1 MHIDRRFATL
11 ILVLAL
17 AMGMTSHAADP
28 TPRFAHEHISWA
40 EWQTYLEEVTLVP
53 DVRCEDTKRNERYC
67 VSDSLTSIWVF
78 TKSGHPAHPAVS
90 TGVFVTYPKGYGVLH
105 RAYYGGDEPAFRAW
119 AVSALGDLL
128 ILDKWKQAAWRNAGT

>member
-1 MHIDRRFATL
+1 MKTK
-11 ILVLAL
+11 LAL
-17 AMGMTSHAADP
+17 KVVGLIGLLALISAGYCFWLMT
-28 TPRFAHEHISWA
+28 
-40 EWQTYLEEVTLVP
+40 VP
-53 DVRCEDTKRNERYC
+53 LSYD
-67 VSDSLTSIWVF
+67 WVPVVLIGF
-78 TKSGHPAHPAVS
+78 VLS